1 MEDLITELSNGNF
14 GTAKVLVD
22 LINKKN
28 DITILYYLKEKNL
41 IGYKIWMFYKDVAN
55 SDVNN
60 FISIINE
67 LQSDENY
74 SMMIPRLGKV
84 DKVLNYLNQ

>member
-1 MEDLITELSNGNF
+1 MEDLITDLSNGNF
-14 GTAKVLVD
+14 GAAKVLVD

-28 DITILYYLKEKNL
+28 DITILNYLKEKNL
-41 IGYKIWMFYKDVAN
+41 IGSKIWMFYKDVAN

>member
-14 GTAKVLVD
+14 GAAKVLVD

-28 DITILYYLKEKNL
+28 DITILNYLKEKNL
-41 IGYKIWMFYKDVAN
+41 IGCKIWMFYKDVAN
-55 SDVNN
+55 SDVDN

-67 LQSDENY
+67 LQKDENY

>member
-1 MEDLITELSNGNF
+1 MDNLITELSDGNF
-14 GTAKVLVD
+14 GAAKVLVD
-22 LINKKN
+22 LIKN
-28 DITILYYLKEKNL
+28 DKNILDYLKEKNL
-41 IGYKIWMFYKDVAN
+41 TGCKIWILYKDLAN
-55 SDVNN
+55 QDLNK

-74 SMMIPRLGKV
+74 SMMITKLGKV